1 MLGLSTS
8 GVKGR
13 RTYSS
18 HGQLANGRRGYH
30 PGVTGPPD
38 PAVIAAVAVLADGVR
53 RSLFDFV
60 RRAPGAVTREQA
72 ASAVGISRNLA
83 AFHLDKLVSAGLL
96 VTHTGA
102 AVSGRVGRRPV
113 RYAPSDTDL
122 RLTVPGRKPE
132 LLAEVLLEAVA
143 HERRAETAAQAAV
156 RVGREHGHD
165 AGAKE
170 RSVRRPGRL
179 GPERAFALLTGLLE
193 QLGYEP
199 STSEDGRIRFRSCPF
214 YPLAARAPDVVCGV
228 NHAYVSGLVDGLGAT
243 SVEAVLCPGAARCC
257 VEVRP
262 AEAGGSMS

>member
-1 MLGLSTS
+1 MLVLLPH
-8 GVKGR
+8 R
-13 RTYSS
+13 RQGSLEVPS
-18 HGQLANGRRGYH
+18 QGQSANARRGYH
-30 PGVTGPPD
+30 PGMTGPPD

-132 LLAEVLLEAVA
+132 LLAEVLLEAV
-143 HERRAETAAQAAV
+143 
-156 RVGREHGHD
+156 
-165 AGAKE
+165 
-170 RSVRRPGRL
+170 
-179 GPERAFALLTGLLE
+179 
-193 QLGYEP
+193 
-199 STSEDGRIRFRSCPF
+199 
-214 YPLAARAPDVVCGV
+214 
-228 NHAYVSGLVDGLGAT
+228 
-243 SVEAVLCPGAARCC
+243 
-257 VEVRP
+257 
-262 AEAGGSMS
+262 

>member
-1 MLGLSTS
+1 MD
-8 GVKGR
+8 VKG
-13 RTYSS
+13 SLEDPS
-18 HGQLANGRRGYH
+18 HGQSANGRRGYH
-30 PGVTGPPD
+30 PGMTGPPD

-60 RRAPGAVTREQA
+60 RGAPGAVTREQA

-83 AFHLDKLVSAGLL
+83 AFHLEKLVNAGLL

-102 AVSGRVGRRPV
+102 AVSGRVGRRPT
-113 RYAPSDTDL
+113 RYAPSESDL

-143 HERRAETAAQAAV
+143 VERRTETAAQAAV
-156 RVGREHGHD
+156 RVGGERGRD
-165 AGAKE
+165 AGAEE

-179 GPERAFALLTGLLE
+179 GPERAFTLLAGLLE
-193 QLGYEP
+193 RLGYEP
-199 STSEDGRIRFRSCPF
+199 STFEDGRIRFRTCPF
-214 YPLAARAPDVVCGV
+214 SPLAERAPEVVCGV

-243 SVEAVLCPGAARCC
+243 SLEAVLCPGTARCC

-262 AEAGGSMS
+262 AEE